1 MLERFRTGWRAVM
14 TPPARLLLA
23 ARVSPDAVTW
33 TGTILTIVAA
43 LVMLPQGWLWQGS
56 IVLTLLVCTDSLDG
70 QMARLSGRSTS
81 WGAFLDSSLDRIADG
96 ALFMGVALFY
106 VGHGASVVW
115 TGMAIA
121 ALVLGQVTSY
131 VKARGESLGVAV
143 TGGLIARADRL
154 VALGL
159 GVLLTGLAREGHLP
173 EWLQWALPVA
183 LVWLVV
189 AGAITVGQRMAQF
202 RHQVRQQPD
211 GSPAQAV
218 IAPEKR

>member
-202 RHQVRQQPD
+202 RHRVRQQPD